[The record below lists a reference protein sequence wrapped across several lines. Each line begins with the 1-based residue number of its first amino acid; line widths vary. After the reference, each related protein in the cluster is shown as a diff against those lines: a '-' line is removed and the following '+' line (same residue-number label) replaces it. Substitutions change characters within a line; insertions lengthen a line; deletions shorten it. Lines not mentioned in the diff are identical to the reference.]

1 MHVTHFMLTLLQD
14 LLYCGGLEPNLQYL
28 QSVPVIIMK
37 WEDDNGLRRK
47 NDRMLESTSRLK
59 PTRGNNE
66 TALVKL
72 EKMPKLE
79 PSSLSPFIEPHP

>member
-1 MHVTHFMLTLLQD
+1 
-14 LLYCGGLEPNLQYL
+14 
-28 QSVPVIIMK
+28 MK